1 MGVDRRPELVPRPEW
16 RCRVMGIRNS
26 LRPDSSSDGDNSLDP
41 EQIRAIIKE
50 TKEKI
55 EMNRIGGDEAK
66 ADLFRI
72 QLAISLWSLA
82 GQNHN
87 SRHGEFIMKKAARWS
102 QSQLTQVDNERLTR
116 RLNGTRRDADPSV
129 TQEQSTENGD
139 GDRDQLPGE
148 VRHVIS
154 LATDPERSLDA
165 LEGEDLHREIDK
177 ATGQVLTA
185 SLLSGQHGL
194 FSNKN
199 LACILFTG
207 PPGTG
212 KTHAAEGLANRLQSL
227 TEKEITFL
235 PLTGTNLKS
244 HLYGKSQ
251 QIVEGVFQWANENG
265 PTVVFIDEFDE
276 IATRDR
282 HEETQAITNT
292 ILKALDGA
300 TAYENLILVGAT
312 NRPEDIDM
320 AMDSRFRTSIEFTEP
335 PAEVKPTIL
344 YDKLD
349 GDGVKLTFERTSLSE
364 FEFDG
369 LVGRDLATAA
379 ETAITE
385 AHLSRGWSATS
396 LPIEVGLD
404 HVQAALETVGAEQ
417 DRTLESESGRGL
429 EKGPFTGIPT
439 D

>member
-1 MGVDRRPELVPRPEW
+1 
-16 RCRVMGIRNS
+16 MGIKKSLRSESNKGGENS
-26 LRPDSSSDGDNSLDP
+26 LNP
-41 EQIRAIIKE
+41 EQIREVIKE

-55 EMNRIGGDEAK
+55 EMNRVGGDEAK

-82 GQNHN
+82 IQNQN
-87 SRHGEFIMKKAARWS
+87 SRHGDFIAKKAARWS
-102 QSQLTQVDNERLTR
+102 QRQLTQVDNERLTR
-116 RLNGTRRDADPSV
+116 RLESTSPRSDPSATREQVHGDADS
-129 TQEQSTENGD
+129 D
-139 GDRDQLPGE
+139 GDELPNE
-148 VRHVIS
+148 IRQVVS
-154 LATDPERSLDA
+154 LATEPERTLDE
-165 LEGEDLHREIDK
+165 LEGDKLHEEFDK

-227 TEKEITFL
+227 TDKEIKFL

-251 QIVEGVFQWANENG
+251 QIVEGVFRWADENG

-276 IATRDR
+276 VATRDK
-282 HEETQAITNT
+282 HEETQAVTNT

-312 NRPEDIDM
+312 NRPDDIDM

-335 PAEVKPTIL
+335 PAKVKPEIL
-344 YDKLD
+344 FDKLD
-349 GDGVKLTFERTSLSE
+349 GDGVKITFEKNALSR
-364 FEFDG
+364 FNFDG

-385 AHLSRGWSATS
+385 AHLSRGWSETS
-396 LPIEVGLD
+396 LPIEVGLED
-404 HVQAALETVGAEQ
+404 VRAALESVGAPQDRPADQESVKEPEQ
-417 DRTLESESGRGL
+417 D
-429 EKGPFTGIPT
+429 PFADTAT